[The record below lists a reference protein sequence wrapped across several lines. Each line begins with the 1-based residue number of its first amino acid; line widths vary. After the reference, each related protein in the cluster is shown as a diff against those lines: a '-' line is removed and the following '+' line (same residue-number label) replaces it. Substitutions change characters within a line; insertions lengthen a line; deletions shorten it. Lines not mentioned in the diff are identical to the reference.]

1 MTAQQPKAS
10 TPAHYLVDEH
20 YPPQPDLRALAAA
33 ADKDGQ
39 HIYTHWRD
47 SNAHKANE
55 EWCQAASPEL
65 VVGLLDRIAELEAQ
79 LARKV
84 PTKEELAAYLKQ
96 QDAVIIARKTY
107 DEMRCPTPPWLKGK
121 T

>member
-1 MTAQQPKAS
+1 MSALKT
-10 TPAHYLVDEH
+10 DE
-20 YPPQPDLRALAAA
+20 LRAMAAA

-55 EWCQAASPEL
+55 LWCRAASPEL

-79 LARKV
+79 QALKPLTPAQAKKILKEAGYENSSAQEKADFINGIRHGEIAHGITAAQKGDAHGQ
-84 PTKEELAAYLKQ
+84 PT
-96 QDAVIIARKTY
+96 
-107 DEMRCPTPPWLKGK
+107 
-121 T
+121 